1 MVSCLALIGCSPT
14 TCTRLPTY
22 THSPYHRPASDG
34 HSAWRSKDADPRLFR
49 ARSLRNIIHD
59 VIHSL
64 HKGRSCQSL
73 RRKIQTIWVF
83 GLRWLF
89 GDYHFLVLQ
98 LATSLKMA
106 VSTRAEKSPALPP
119 YQSPRR
125 HDSKNTTFH
134 IPAFDSIFAA
144 FFRAPPNS
152 FTINY

>member
-1 MVSCLALIGCSPT
+1 MSLLRHGVVSRSDWPFPHLRHSATNL
-14 TCTRLPTY
+14 Y
-22 THSPYHRPASDG
+22 TQSVSQTSFI
-34 HSAWRSKDADPRLFR
+34 HSAWRRKDANPRLFR
-49 ARSLRNIIHD
+49 ARLLRNILHD
-59 VIHSL
+59 VVHSL

-73 RRKIQTIWVF
+73 RRKIQTVWAF

-125 HDSKNTTFH
+125 HDSKNSLH
-134 IPAFDSIFAA
+134 IPAYDTIFCCLLQGC
-144 FFRAPPNS
+144 
-152 FTINY
+152 TK